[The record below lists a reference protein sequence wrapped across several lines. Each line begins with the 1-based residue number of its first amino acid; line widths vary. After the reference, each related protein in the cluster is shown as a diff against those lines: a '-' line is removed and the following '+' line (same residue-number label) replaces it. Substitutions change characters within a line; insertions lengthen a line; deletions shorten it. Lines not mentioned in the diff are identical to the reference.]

1 MVVINKSTIK
11 SCLILLIFTGI
22 LFTSCTSDVPVSEP
36 EVIPSI
42 QLTLTPTATAT
53 NEPSLTPTQIPSATI
68 TPMATQTPYIFGPGG
83 FPPDINPLT
92 GLKVDD
98 PQIFQ
103 RRPVT
108 IKVSN
113 FPREGRPHAGLS
125 AADIVFDYS
134 IGEGT
139 NRFLAIYYSQD
150 APLVGPIRSG
160 RLVDAQ
166 LVRLYAGILG
176 YAGADPTLVDPTL
189 QDSLGIRAI
198 PKSDATCPG
207 LCDHGFPSVFS
218 VFADTKQFSDYAINV
233 VGTGNNQYNLDG
245 MVFNPQLPDGGNPGD
260 QISVL
265 FNYYNRAGWQY
276 DQNTG
281 TYLRWIEIVDA
292 DNNIKM
298 IPLVDRNNN
307 QQLGV
312 NNLVILFAN
321 YNEYAPTL
329 HSIDIWNNP
338 DGKPAILFRD
348 GKKFDIF
355 WKTLDTDLPIHFFQ
369 PDGSPI
375 PFKPGNSWIVIV
387 GDSSSV
393 IEGDTGQWNV
403 TFSIP

>member
-1 MVVINKSTIK
+1 MIVIKILPEKSF
-11 SCLILLIFTGI
+11 LIYLMLAGI
-22 LFTSCTSDVPVSEP
+22 LITSCTSNIPVSEP
-36 EVIPSI
+36 EVITPTES
-42 QLTLTPTATAT
+42 TLTPTSTAT
-53 NEPSLTPTQIPSATI
+53 SQPSPTPTQIPSVTTVPTATE
-68 TPMATQTPYIFGPGG
+68 TLYEYGPDG
-83 FPPDINPLT
+83 FPPNINPLT
-92 GLKVDD
+92 GLVVDD

-103 RRPVT
+103 RRPVA

-125 AADIVFDYS
+125 SADIVFDYS

-139 NRFLAIYYSQD
+139 NRFLAIYYGQD

-176 YAGADPTLVDPTL
+176 YAGADPSLVDPTI
-189 QDSLGIRAI
+189 QNSLGNRAI
-198 PKSDATCPG
+198 PKSEATCPG

-218 VFADTKQFSDYAINV
+218 VFADTKQLSDYAINV
-233 VGTGNNQYNLDG
+233 VGTGNTQYNLDG
-245 MVFNPQLPDGGNPGD
+245 MLFNPQLPDGDSPAD
-260 QISVL
+260 QISIL

-276 DQNTG
+276 DQDTG
-281 TYLRWIEIVDA
+281 TYLRWIEEVDA

-307 QQLGV
+307 QQLEF
-312 NNLVILFAN
+312 NNLVILFAH

-329 HSIDIWNNP
+329 HSIDIWNNL

-348 GKKFDIF
+348 GKKFDIL
-355 WKTLDTDLPIHFFQ
+355 WKTPDTDLPIQFIQ
-369 PDGSPI
+369 TDGSPVS
-375 PFKPGNSWIVIV
+375 FKPGNSWIVVV

-393 IEGDTGQWNV
+393 KEGETGQWNV

>member
-1 MVVINKSTIK
+1 MVCIKNLSIK
-11 SCLILLIFTGI
+11 SSVIFLVFSGI
-22 LFTSCTSDVPVSEP
+22 LVASCTSNIPISEP
-36 EVIPSI
+36 EVVPS
-42 QLTLTPTATAT
+42 LESTMTPTVTAT
-53 NEPSLTPTQIPSATI
+53 IEPSVTPSQIPSATAAP
-68 TPMATQTPYIFGPGG
+68 TTSQTPYIYGPDD
-83 FPPDINPLT
+83 FPPNINPLT

-98 PQIFQ
+98 PQIFK

-150 APLVGPIRSG
+150 SPLVGPIRSG

-176 YAGADPTLVDPTL
+176 YAGADPSLVDPTL
-189 QDSLGIRAI
+189 KDSLGNRAI

-233 VGTGNNQYNLDG
+233 AGTGNTQHNLDG
-245 MVFNPQLPDGGNPGD
+245 MVFSGKLPEGGDPGD

-265 FNYYNRAGWQY
+265 FNYYNRAGWQF
-276 DQNTG
+276 DQNSG
-281 TYLRWIEIVDA
+281 TYLRSIEEVDA

-298 IPLVDRNNN
+298 IPLVDRNTNK
-307 QQLGV
+307 QLGF

-348 GKKFDIF
+348 GKKYDVF
-355 WKTLDTDLPIHFFQ
+355 WKTPDKDLPIQFFQ
-369 PDGSPI
+369 SDGSPV
-375 PFKPGNSWIVIV
+375 PLSLVIA
-387 GDSSSV
+387 GL
-393 IEGDTGQWNV
+393 
-403 TFSIP
+403 